1 MDKIDSKVNKEDI
14 NEIKQCELVYNG
26 LWNHMYRS
34 MDYDLVFIHL
44 MVEGELGVR
53 DVMIPVTRT
62 NVSHFMDIIG
72 INHDYDDSSQED
84 QNILEEAV
92 GKTIICNVDDNTGRT
107 ILGSLS
113 TKKYDFNPF
122 EQ

>member
-1 MDKIDSKVNKEDI
+1 MDKIDSKVNREDI

-26 LWNHMYRS
+26 LWNHMHRS
-34 MDYDLVFIHL
+34 MDYDLVFIHII
-44 MVEGELGVR
+44 VEGELGVR

-72 INHDYDDSSQED
+72 INHDYDDVSQED

-107 ILGSLS
+107 ILGSLL

>member
-1 MDKIDSKVNKEDI
+1 MDKIDSKVNREDI

-34 MDYDLVFIHL
+34 MDYDLVFIHII
-44 MVEGELGVR
+44 VEGELGVR

-62 NVSHFMDIIG
+62 NVARFMDIVG
-72 INHDYDDSSQED
+72 INHYADDSQED

-92 GKTIICNVDDNTGRT
+92 GKIIICNVDDNTGRT
-107 ILGSLS
+107 ILGSIH
-113 TKKYDFNPF
+113 TRKYDFNPF